1 MHSIEDIANLYT
13 FLKQTPEGALRKMLV
28 AADLT
33 DAHFRILVKLAKGA
47 DEAAFT
53 ECFNSE
59 GFGQMRLS
67 AKEIPLKENF
77 WPICKK
83 KVMALGLISAG
94 QKAAA

>member
-1 MHSIEDIANLYT
+1 MHSNEDIANLYS

-53 ECFNSE
+53 ECFNAE
-59 GFGQMRLS
+59 GFGQLRLS
-67 AKEIPLKENF
+67 PKEIPLKETF

-83 KVMALGLISAG
+83 KVISLGLIGAEA
-94 QKAAA
+94 KAA

>member
-1 MHSIEDIANLYT
+1 MHSNEDIANLYSY
-13 FLKQTPEGALRKMLV
+13 LKQTPEGALRKMLV

-33 DAHFRILVKLAKGA
+33 DAHFRLLVKLAKGA

-59 GFGQMRLS
+59 GFGQLRLG
-67 AKEIPLKENF
+67 AKELPLKDTF

-83 KVMALGLISAG
+83 KVMALGLISAEK
-94 QKAAA
+94 KAA

>member
-1 MHSIEDIANLYT
+1 MHSNEDIANLYS

-33 DAHFRILVKLAKGA
+33 DGHFRLLVKLAKGA

-67 AKEIPLKENF
+67 AKELPMKETF

-83 KVMALGLISAG
+83 KVMSLGLISAEK
-94 QKAAA
+94 KAA